1 MRVTNNMMVQ
11 GFLRNLNT
19 NTTMMSTYQDQL
31 SSGKRINKLSDD
43 PIGIMSVLD
52 NRSKLSKLAQHTSS
66 IDNGTSW
73 LDQSETSVREM
84 NDVLSEIYEKTVYA
98 SNGPLSD
105 SDKAAIGT
113 LVGQLKD
120 HIVQLGNSTF
130 GGRYIFGGYNTTQAP
145 FNVDASGNL
154 LYNGINLADTTVPAA
169 TITALQNQNIDF
181 STGTNLT
188 TTVNVTGVDIMGSGT
203 DNLYQIL
210 SDLETAMNTGA
221 SGTTIGG
228 FIDKLQGKQQDILSV
243 LADVGGRQNRLD
255 TMSQGNAD
263 NEINYTALLSKVEDV
278 DQAYAT
284 MQFKMAEAIYR
295 ASLSVGA
302 QTIQPTLL
310 DFIK

>member
-19 NTTMMSTYQDQL
+19 NSTMMSTYQDQL
-31 SSGKRINKLSDD
+31 TSGKRINKLSDD

-52 NRSKLSKLAQHTSS
+52 NRAKLSKLAQHTST
-66 IDNGTSW
+66 INNGVSW
-73 LDQSETSVREM
+73 LEQSETSLREM
-84 NDVLSEIYEKTVYA
+84 NDMLSQIYEKTVYA
-98 SNGPLSD
+98 ANGTMSD
-105 SDKAAIGT
+105 TDKAAIGT

-120 HIVQLGNSTF
+120 HLVQLGNATY

-145 FNVDASGNL
+145 FVVDSGGNL

-169 TITALQNQNIDF
+169 TIAALQGQNIDF
-181 STGTNLT
+181 STGANLT
-188 TTVNVTGVDIMGSGT
+188 TTVNVTGVAVMGTGT

-210 SDLETAMNTGA
+210 TDLQTAMNTGA
-221 SGTTIGG
+221 SSTTIGG
-228 FIDKLQGKQQDILSV
+228 FVDKLQGKQQDVLSL

-255 TMSQGNAD
+255 TMSESNAD
-263 NEINYTALLSKVEDV
+263 NEINYTALLSKVEDI
-278 DQAYAT
+278 DQAYTT